1 MKKLV
6 LAGFSILAVGLLVLG
21 SQTNVVGYQT
31 VQTSQQNLLKERINQ
46 KDLLFQTICDLA
58 NNKEIQKVILESQG
72 SKYLNPFPAPQLTS
86 FPTITTKQ
94 LNCLYYFGVVLS
106 KTMGKTQMASLK
118 EHPLLSVQSQEK
130 INSILGN
137 NTILS
142 EEMAQLSLL
151 NCHCLE
157 SNRSF
162 PVVCFILGILMSISM
177 LSYYGFIAILIFL
190 GLGILALIGI
200 NLVVVIE
207 YIINILWKIFN
218 CGASFTYRN

>member
-6 LAGFSILAVGLLVLG
+6 LARISILAAVLLVLG

-31 VQTSQQNLLKERINQ
+31 VQSSQQNALKERLNQ

-72 SKYLNPFPAPQLTS
+72 NKFLTPFPTTHLTS
-86 FPTITTKQ
+86 FPTITKKQ
-94 LNCLYYFGVVLS
+94 LNCLYYFGVILS
-106 KTMGKTQMASLK
+106 KTMDKTQMASLK
-118 EHPLLSVQSQEK
+118 EHPLLSVQTKEK

-142 EEMAQLSLL
+142 EERAQLSLL
-151 NCHCLE
+151 NCPCTK

-162 PVVCFILGILMSISM
+162 PAVCFILTILMSISM

-207 YIINILWKIFN
+207 YIINILWTIFN
-218 CGASFTYRN
+218 CGSYFTYIN